1 MPGHLSE
8 PQLPRADHAEQFFPV
23 CDMAAQHVDDEE
35 VVGQYR
41 AEQLVI
47 GGKQR
52 GEERLIAREDLA
64 GADVVC
70 RLHCSIS

>member
-8 PQLPRADHAEQFFPV
+8 PQLPRADRAEQFFPV